1 MQIAYNADSHGPQT
15 FKSEMGTTANSN
27 AVLTETCFM
36 KFSGVSWSTSVD
48 RQEI

>member
-27 AVLTETCFM
+27 WM
-36 KFSGVSWSTSVD
+36 Y
-48 RQEI
+48 